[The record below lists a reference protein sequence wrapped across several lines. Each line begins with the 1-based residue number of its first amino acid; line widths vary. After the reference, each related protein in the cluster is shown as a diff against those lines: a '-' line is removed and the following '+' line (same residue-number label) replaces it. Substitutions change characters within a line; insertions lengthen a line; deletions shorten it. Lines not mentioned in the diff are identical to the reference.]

1 MQVEMHHLHIREHAS
16 FLATAEKNTL
26 VWIATR
32 LPRWIKPDHLTLLGL
47 VSMILAGASYWAASR
62 NPMALL
68 LVVIGLALN
77 WLGDSLD
84 GTLARVRNQQR
95 PRYGWYVDHVVDLV
109 GIFCLLGGLSLSGYM
124 HPVIG
129 LILLAVFLMVEAEVF
144 LATHSLAIFRLSFIG
159 FGPTELRIILAI
171 GTLTLLYKPWVGIA
185 TAGPFRLFDVGG
197 VVAIACLALTFVISA
212 VRNTRDLYR
221 AERLPG

>member
-16 FLATAEKNTL
+16 LLATLEKNTL
-26 VWIATR
+26 VWMAKRMPARIT
-32 LPRWIKPDHLTLLGL
+32 PDHLTLLGL
-47 VSMILAGASYWAASR
+47 FSMVLAGASYWAASR

-68 LVVIGLALN
+68 LVVVGLALN

-124 HPVIG
+124 HPFIA
-129 LILLAVFLMVEAEVF
+129 LILLVVFVMVEAEVF
-144 LATHSLAIFRLSFIG
+144 LATHSLSIFRISFIG
-159 FGPTELRIILAI
+159 FGPTELRIVLAI
-171 GTLTLLYKPWVGIA
+171 GTITLLYKPWVGISS
-185 TAGPFRLFDVGG
+185 TGPYRLFDVGG
-197 VVAIACLALTFVISA
+197 IIAIACLSITFVVSA
-212 VRNTRDLYR
+212 IRNTWALYR
-221 AERLPG
+221 AEKLPR